1 MDLRRGGKAAID
13 RIMKAYGFT
22 TKQALCDRLGI
33 SSSTLANRYT
43 RDSLPTDF
51 IVQCAIET
59 GASVEWLAFGTQ
71 NNQQVSPLSQ
81 AITEQHQQDA
91 ADSIRSIDKKFPIEI
106 KINPNQ
112 GGKAAIERLVEAYGF
127 TTRQALADHLGV
139 SKSTLAN
146 RYLRDTFPA
155 DWIIQCALETGTSLV
170 WLTSGKGAVFD
181 NARKD
186 IATVTHKKIVDGELF
201 DSNFYIF
208 DKALLPESIK
218 SPLFISDGNDLL
230 LCDQAYDE
238 ITDGKWLVKIEG
250 KVSIRSLTRIPI
262 KRVQVSDKN
271 SSFECEIEDIDTI
284 AKCKFSL
291 MQAL

>member
-22 TKQALCDRLGI
+22 TKQALCDKLGI

-71 NNQQVSPLSQ
+71 NNRQVSSPSQ
-81 AITEQHQQDA
+81 TPKEQHQKVRA
-91 ADSIRSIDKKFPIEI
+91 SSIHSTTHKYPYEI
-106 KINPNQ
+106 KIDPDR

-127 TTRQALADHLGV
+127 TTRQALADHLNV

-155 DWIIQCALETGTSLV
+155 DWIIQCALDTKVDLAWLVNGVGPLKSSQNENLVTLNKFDLMDGLLCESGFLSL
-170 WLTSGKGAVFD
+170 D
-181 NARKD
+181 R
-186 IATVTHKKIVDGELF
+186 
-201 DSNFYIF
+201 Y
-208 DKALLPESIK
+208 LLPEKTSGLVFVSTAESHFVCDK
-218 SPLFISDGNDLL
+218 EFI
-230 LCDQAYDE
+230 
-238 ITDGKWLVKIEG
+238 IVRDGKWLVKIDSE
-250 KVSIRSLTRIPI
+250 VSFRELTRLP
-262 KRVQVSDKN
+262 KN
-271 SSFECEIEDIDTI
+271 KVFISGGSKEFECSIDDIEII
-284 AKCKFSL
+284 ASVILTMK
-291 MQAL
+291 